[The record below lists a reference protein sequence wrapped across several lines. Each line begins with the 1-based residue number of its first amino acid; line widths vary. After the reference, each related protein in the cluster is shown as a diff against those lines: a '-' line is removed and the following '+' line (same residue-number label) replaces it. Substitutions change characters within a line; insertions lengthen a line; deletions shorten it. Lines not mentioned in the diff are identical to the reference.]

1 MKTTFKKV
9 APLFFLFTLTGCQ
22 QLQDGVKSIDSSIND
37 LNNKMRGTTG
47 SAVKSPKTNDLDLS
61 NASMISG
68 LGSIC
73 TDYEGNSMSA
83 SKKWE
88 NKIVSIRQAK
98 LIKVTEFNSAKT
110 MGADVHGEY
119 GVLFTTRDTN
129 KCIGT
134 FHIEYYAGLENDIL
148 KYKKGD
154 VVNLTGK
161 IVELTTASN
170 WSEYKAT
177 SGDSIVV
184 KLTGSISK

>member
-1 MKTTFKKV
+1 MKTTFKKIV
-9 APLFFLFTLTGCQ
+9 PVLFLLTLTGCQ
-22 QLQDGVKSIDSSIND
+22 QLQDGVKSINSSIND
-37 LNNKMRGTTG
+37 FNKKMTGTTG
-47 SAVKSPKTNDLDLS
+47 GSAKYQQTNVLDLS
-61 NASMISG
+61 NASTIAG

-73 TDYEGNSMSA
+73 SDYEGNSMSA

-88 NKIVSIRQAK
+88 NKVVSIRQAK

-110 MGADVHGEY
+110 MGADVHGDY

-177 SGDSIVV
+177 TGDSIVV

>member
-1 MKTTFKKV
+1 MKTTFKKIV
-9 APLFFLFTLTGCQ
+9 PVLFLLTLTGCQ
-22 QLQDGVKSIDSSIND
+22 QLQDGVKSINSSIND
-37 LNNKMRGTTG
+37 FNKKMTGTTG
-47 SAVKSPKTNDLDLS
+47 GSAKSQQTNVLDLS
-61 NASMISG
+61 NASTIAG

-73 TDYEGNSMSA
+73 SDYEGNSMSA

-88 NKIVSIRQAK
+88 NKVVSIRQAK

-110 MGADVHGEY
+110 MGADVHGDY

-134 FHIEYYAGLENDIL
+134 FHIEYYVGLENDIL

-177 SGDSIVV
+177 TGDSIVV

>member
-37 LNNKMRGTTG
+37 LNNKMRGTTV

>member
-22 QLQDGVKSIDSSIND
+22 QLQDGVKSLDSSIND

-47 SAVKSPKTNDLDLS
+47 NSVKSTKTNDLDLS

-73 TDYEGNSMSA
+73 SDYEGNSMSA